1 MFEKIKPL
9 MAEALNLDVS
19 KITLEANLKEDL
31 GIDSLDAVELI
42 MELEE
47 QFNIEISDAEAV
59 NFAVVGDIVRFLEA
73 KVGQLKTSY
82 KQSVSHRI
90 YEKWAF
96 FFG

>member
-73 KVGQLKTSY
+73 KVG
-82 KQSVSHRI
+82 
-90 YEKWAF
+90 
-96 FFG
+96 

>member
-19 KITLEANLKEDL
+19 KIKLEANLKDDL

-47 QFNIEISDAEAV
+47 QFDIEISDDEATNFVAVSDIV
-59 NFAVVGDIVRFLEA
+59 NFLES
-73 KVGQLKTSY
+73 KVN
-82 KQSVSHRI
+82 
-90 YEKWAF
+90 
-96 FFG
+96 